1 MMRSRSQA
9 GFTMVELAFVVLII
23 CFLAA
28 LLGIAVQDTL
38 LSTRASASI
47 EQAKTVLR
55 ACEVARRKVLTT
67 TVVNGVA
74 THTYPSMSTWS
85 STQVLQSKL
94 TDDYKLPDKNDL
106 GTSLLVRFD
115 SARCYVAVDLPFLE
129 DNYAG
134 METQTVNGKTRVI
147 VTTSRKGA
155 TGADWVS
162 DQKKFLH
169 LEDTR

>member
-9 GFTMVELAFVVLII
+9 GFTMVELAFVVLLV

-28 LLGIAVQDTL
+28 LVGIAVQDTL
-38 LSTRASASI
+38 QATRVSSSI
-47 EQAKTVLR
+47 EKARTILR
-55 ACEVARRKVLTT
+55 ACDVARRKVITT
-67 TVVNGVA
+67 TVANGVA
-74 THTYPSMSTWS
+74 THTYPTMPTWS
-85 STQVLQSKL
+85 STQVLQNKL
-94 TDDYKLPDKNDL
+94 TANYQLPAKNDL
-106 GTSLLVRFD
+106 GTDFLVKFD
-115 SARCYVAVDLPFLE
+115 AARCYVAVDLPFLE
-129 DNYAG
+129 DGYGG

-162 DQKKFLH
+162 GQKKFLH

>member
-1 MMRSRSQA
+1 MQRSRAQS
-9 GFTMVELAFVVLII
+9 GFTMVELSFVLLVIS
-23 CFLAA
+23 FLAA

-38 LSTRASASI
+38 LASRVNASI

-55 ACEVARRKVLTT
+55 VCEVARRKVLST

-74 THTYPSMSTWS
+74 THTYPSMSTWA

-94 TDDYKLPDKNDL
+94 THDYKLPDKNDL

-115 SARCYVAVDLPFLE
+115 AARCYVAVDLPFLE

-134 METQTVNGKTRVI
+134 IETQTVNGKTRVI

-169 LEDTR
+169 LESTR